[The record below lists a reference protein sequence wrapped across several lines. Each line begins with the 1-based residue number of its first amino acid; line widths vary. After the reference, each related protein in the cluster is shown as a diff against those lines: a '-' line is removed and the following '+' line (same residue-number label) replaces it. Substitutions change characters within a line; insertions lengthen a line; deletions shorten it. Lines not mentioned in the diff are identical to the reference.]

1 MKALLEHMKLFCLL
15 VIALLSCVDSHAQ
28 QENETVEE
36 GFMGPYSI
44 TAWGQH
50 RSNTLDHTLGNL
62 LLRGGFIDRELVDAA
77 RLSQGSDMGTFG
89 ASAGAIWKWRSN
101 RKWKDTEARICGS
114 FQARALV
121 DARWTPELF
130 ELVFKGNAGHLGRF
144 DVLDGSRLRATAWA
158 TAAVGLEGRNKNRLE
173 LGLVYRRAQLQGQIH
188 TGYFLVNAETDTLYA
203 SMRADARY
211 DARGGV
217 GLALNGE
224 WHFIREEAPFAFH
237 VQIQN
242 WGWVVVPGGG
252 GRYALDTLI
261 ETTGLA
267 WDGPGWSL
275 ETLQEPGFGDDFL
288 SIDTAG
294 VSVQRLPGR
303 MDVAVEYPLSPRSGM
318 DVALHVGEW
327 MPLPR
332 VMLGYRR
339 AIGQQWQIGVQGI
352 IGGWG
357 RLRPAGWVRWRV
369 PEKHAFMLFLED
381 PWGWGS
387 SSAFGRGLTLRF
399 EAL

>member
-1 MKALLEHMKLFCLL
+1 
-15 VIALLSCVDSHAQ
+15 
-28 QENETVEE
+28 
-36 GFMGPYSI
+36 
-44 TAWGQH
+44 
-50 RSNTLDHTLGNL
+50 
-62 LLRGGFIDRELVDAA
+62 
-77 RLSQGSDMGTFG
+77 
-89 ASAGAIWKWRSN
+89 
-101 RKWKDTEARICGS
+101 
-114 FQARALV
+114 
-121 DARWTPELF
+121 
-130 ELVFKGNAGHLGRF
+130 
-144 DVLDGSRLRATAWA
+144 
-158 TAAVGLEGRNKNRLE
+158 
-173 LGLVYRRAQLQGQIH
+173 
-188 TGYFLVNAETDTLYA
+188 
-203 SMRADARY
+203 
-211 DARGGV
+211 
-217 GLALNGE
+217 
-224 WHFIREEAPFAFH
+224 
-237 VQIQN
+237 
-242 WGWVVVPGGG
+242 
-252 GRYALDTLI
+252 LI

-275 ETLQEPGFGDDFL
+275 ETLQEPGFGENFL

-294 VSVQRLPGR
+294 VSVQRLPSR